1 MLLPNLNLLATAPGG
16 VAWLRELILTLAVQG
31 KLVPQDP
38 NDEPASELLKR
49 IRVEKDRLIAEGKIK
64 RDKPLA
70 EIAGEEKPFELPK
83 GWVWSNLATIGIIN
97 PRNDAPDETMASFVQ
112 MSSIPVAYSASHA
125 VEPRPWRDIKS
136 GFTQFAEGDVGVAKI
151 TPCFENG
158 KSTVF
163 QNLSNGIGAGTT
175 ELHIVRPLG
184 GIVPRYVLLFLKTP
198 AFLLNGEAVMTGSAG
213 QKRMPRNYFEST
225 PFPLPPLAE
234 QSRIVTRVDELMRLC
249 DALEAKG
256 QLEVAQHAQLVATL
270 LGALTDSDTPVQLA
284 ENWQRVASHFDL
296 LLDRPQAVDA
306 LEQTILQLAVRG
318 LLVPQDPQDEPASEL
333 VKKIRAEKDQ
343 LIAQGKIKRDKP
355 LPPIAEDDQPFALPQ
370 GWEWVTL
377 GLLTSLVT
385 SGSRSWKDFYS
396 AEGATFIRSQDIKYD
411 RLEFDDRAF
420 VKLPPGTEGV
430 RTQVRLQDLLI
441 TITGANVGKAA
452 VVSQP
457 VAEAYV
463 SQHVALVRLH
473 NVRLVDYLHLWLV
486 SEYEGRKLLLM
497 SSYGAKPGL
506 NLQNI
511 NNLLVPLPPL
521 AEQSRIV
528 TRVTELRQLCA
539 ELRTRLSASQS
550 TQAQLAEA
558 LVGSVGSGV
567 PGLAQQTPAFAQAS
581 EATLLGPATLEEHHA
596 KHPHHRPRSAL
607 RQRALSFGPA
617 VSYCAGRAGGRSTR
631 ASSVFDVR
639 RRCGRFAQPS
649 GRQRQRPAG
658 PDGTAGE

>member
-1 MLLPNLNLLATAPGG
+1 MGILLSNLDVLATPPGG
-16 VAWLRELILTLAVQG
+16 VARLRELILTLAVQG

-38 NDEPASELLKR
+38 SDEPASELLKK

-70 EIAGEEKPFELPK
+70 EITEKEKPFELPK
-83 GWVWSNLATIGIIN
+83 GWEWSNLATIGIIN
-97 PRNDAPDETMASFVQ
+97 PRNDAPDEAMASFVQ
-112 MSSIPVAYSASHA
+112 MSSIPAAFSASHV

-184 GIVPRYVLLFLKTP
+184 GIVPRYVLLFIKTP

-225 PFPLPPLAE
+225 PFPLPPLVE
-234 QSRIVTRVDELMRLC
+234 QSRIVTRVEELMRLC

-256 QLEVAQHAQLVATL
+256 QLEAAQHAQLIATL
-270 LGALTDSDTPVQLA
+270 LGTLTHSDTPAQLA

-318 LLVPQDPQDEPASEL
+318 LLVPQDPQDEPASAL
-333 VKKIRAEKDQ
+333 LQKIRVEKDK
-343 LIAQGKIKRDKP
+343 LILDGKIKRDKP
-355 LPPIAEDDQPFALPQ
+355 LPPMAEGEQPFALPQ
-370 GWEWVTL
+370 GWEWVSL

-463 SQHVALVRLH
+463 I
-473 NVRLVDYLHLWLV
+473 D
-486 SEYEGRKLLLM
+486 
-497 SSYGAKPGL
+497 
-506 NLQNI
+506 
-511 NNLLVPLPPL
+511 
-521 AEQSRIV
+521 
-528 TRVTELRQLCA
+528 
-539 ELRTRLSASQS
+539 
-550 TQAQLAEA
+550 
-558 LVGSVGSGV
+558 
-567 PGLAQQTPAFAQAS
+567 PA
-581 EATLLGPATLEEHHA
+581 
-596 KHPHHRPRSAL
+596 R
-607 RQRALSFGPA
+607 
-617 VSYCAGRAGGRSTR
+617 
-631 ASSVFDVR
+631 
-639 RRCGRFAQPS
+639 
-649 GRQRQRPAG
+649 
-658 PDGTAGE
+658 